1 VKDYYAVLGVPRTA
15 TEAEIKKAYRKMA
28 RELHPDVAGPEAG
41 DRFKDVAAAYEVLGN
56 ADKRAQF
63 DRGVD
68 PRGGNSSAGAGAGFG
83 FEDIFETFFGSSMGG
98 SARRG
103 PASRTQRGGDSLVEV
118 DVTLEDAVFGVHREV
133 MVDLAEVCTS
143 CDGTCCAPGT
153 QPATCPQCN
162 GAGVVQRVARSL
174 LGQVMTTAPCPRCGG
189 YGSIIESPCTTCSG
203 QGRTRERRS
212 IDIDIPAG
220 VETGTR
226 IRMSGAGDAG
236 PGGGPRG
243 DLYIEIRE
251 RPHESFERRGDDLHC
266 TLELPMT
273 AAALGTVATVE
284 SLDGPQE
291 IDVRPGTHA
300 GSTVTLKGLGVGRL
314 QRPGRGNLHVHL
326 DIQTPTEL
334 DDAQTELLTQLARLR
349 GEEFPEAR
357 LAPIGG
363 GVFSRLREAFMGR
376 S

>member
-1 VKDYYAVLGVPRTA
+1 VKDYYAVLGVARNA
-15 TEAEIKKAYRKMA
+15 SESEIKKAYRKLA
-28 RELHPDVAGPEAG
+28 RELHPDVAGPHGEE
-41 DRFKDVAAAYEVLGN
+41 RFKEVAAAYEVLGN

-68 PRGGNSSAGAGAGFG
+68 PRSSGGGASAGFG
-83 FEDIFETFFGSSMGG
+83 FEDIFETFFGSAMGG

-103 PASRTQRGGDSLVEV
+103 PASRTQRGGDTLIEVEI
-118 DVTLEDAVFGVHREV
+118 TLEEAVFGVHRDV
-133 MVDLAEVCTS
+133 MVDLAETCTTCS
-143 CDGTCCAPGT
+143 GTCCTPGT

-162 GAGVVQRVARSL
+162 GVGAVQRIARSL

-189 YGSIIESPCTTCSG
+189 YGSIIESPCTDCSG

-212 IDIDIPAG
+212 LDVDIPQG

-226 IRMSGAGDAG
+226 IRMSSAGDAG

-251 RPHESFERRGDDLHC
+251 SAHKTFERRGDDLHC
-266 TLELPMT
+266 TIELPMT

-284 SLDGPQE
+284 TFDGPQE
-291 IDVRPGTHA
+291 IDVKPGTYS
-300 GSTVTLKGLGVGRL
+300 GSTVTLKGLGVGKL
-314 QRPGRGNLHVHL
+314 QRSGRGNLHVHL
-326 DIQTPTEL
+326 DIHTPSDLTDEQ
-334 DDAQTELLTQLARLR
+334 AELLRRLAVLR
-349 GEEFPEAR
+349 GEEFAEAR

-363 GVFSRLREAFMGR
+363 GVFARLKDAFMGR
-376 S
+376 A